1 MASVSEFVVRADAGP
16 GIGLGHMM
24 RCLPA
29 AQELLRAG
37 SRVTFAVRN
46 DESLKILEQVL
57 PQFPI
62 AAEQMER
69 VCLSGMKA
77 KSGEAACDTA
87 AALAELAA
95 EHSASAVLLDTY
107 AVDPQSMLRLKKA
120 LHQSGTS
127 LWYLDD
133 LLAFPYPADGL
144 INYSFYADRAAYEKL
159 YQESDQNVTC
169 PELLLGPSYVPL
181 REEFRGKREVS
192 EKTEDSLPTVLLL
205 TGGTDPCHVLA
216 ALLEVLK
223 DAFEVT
229 AVIGAMNPD
238 REQLIRQYQGCGT
251 VRLLTDVRN
260 LSEWMSRSDYAVT
273 AAGVTIYELCAAGT
287 LFLTYTLADNQLPNA
302 HRCDEMGLAAY
313 LGDARE
319 GMDGRDPVAKHALE
333 KLKEMTQLPENER
346 QGRRN
351 RMQELIDGEGAARI
365 AQALRRG
372 LT

>member
-1 MASVSEFVVRADAGP
+1 MASVSEFVIRADAGP

-133 LLAFPYPADGL
+133 LLAFPYPADGV

-159 YQESDQNVTC
+159 
-169 PELLLGPSYVPL
+169 
-181 REEFRGKREVS
+181 
-192 EKTEDSLPTVLLL
+192 
-205 TGGTDPCHVLA
+205 
-216 ALLEVLK
+216 
-223 DAFEVT
+223 
-229 AVIGAMNPD
+229 
-238 REQLIRQYQGCGT
+238 
-251 VRLLTDVRN
+251 
-260 LSEWMSRSDYAVT
+260 
-273 AAGVTIYELCAAGT
+273 
-287 LFLTYTLADNQLPNA
+287 
-302 HRCDEMGLAAY
+302 
-313 LGDARE
+313 
-319 GMDGRDPVAKHALE
+319 
-333 KLKEMTQLPENER
+333 
-346 QGRRN
+346 
-351 RMQELIDGEGAARI
+351 
-365 AQALRRG
+365 
-372 LT
+372 

>member
-1 MASVSEFVVRADAGP
+1 MASVSEFVIRADAGP
-16 GIGLGHMM
+16 GIGLGHML

-46 DESLKILEQVL
+46 AESLKILEQVL

-107 AVDPQSMLRLKKA
+107 AVDPQSMLRLKEA

-133 LLAFPYPADGL
+133 LLAFPYPADGV

-192 EKTEDSLPTVLLL
+192 EKAEDSLPSVLLL

-216 ALLEVLK
+216 ALLEMLK

-229 AVIGAMNPD
+229 AVIGAMNPKA
-238 REQLIRQYQGCGT
+238 GCAGS
-251 VRLLTDVRN
+251 VMNLLQIARFNHQVEITRGVLGEACGQM
-260 LSEWMSRSDYAVT
+260 LSEFFRDLRRRKGREDSALAEEP
-273 AAGVTIYELCAAGT
+273 AA
-287 LFLTYTLADNQLPNA
+287 D
-302 HRCDEMGLAAY
+302 
-313 LGDARE
+313 
-319 GMDGRDPVAKHALE
+319 
-333 KLKEMTQLPENER
+333 PENEPDPEIESA
-346 QGRRN
+346 N
-351 RMQELIDGEGAARI
+351 AFCS
-365 AQALRRG
+365 
-372 LT
+372 